1 MKHSSKKLIF
11 ILFLF
16 FVGLTIQEEQEDK
29 KKENEAPEEFGEDME
44 TEEQPE
50 KNVKSDELNE
60 ALEEIDENVGN
71 KALQLTDEMN
81 STLKRIENII
91 DTGMAAID
99 DESIRKY
106 WREGKEVERDI
117 EFERDITFYEMR
129 RVYDFPCKSVD
140 FVFSVKDEYEEFSE
154 NVEQY
159 PLCFLI
165 YFDLEIKEFV
175 LDLVLKGVESILSSG
190 YTNPIS
196 TFFSNAIIIEGPLHV
211 KQELFGAVYHYFNT
225 SPVHT
230 ELFKE
235 FFEMLK
241 KLAFIDDGKNDHNF
255 VRPENLLKSDSLKRK
270 KNVEN
275 VEDHEEEV
283 DLKESFTED
292 LEDFSMRQAT
302 SLTFFLYDIVTN
314 SMHNNDV
321 YLSAYDFIQPDAN
334 LINEPDSMNPGYVNE
349 HFKEVL
355 EKELEKFKTVR
366 DNTPK
371 RAVQTIYHAAY
382 NRYVDKS
389 IKVLCQAL
397 YSTTDC

>member
-1 MKHSSKKLIF
+1 MKTLKIYLPICLLLLAVGHSL
-11 ILFLF
+11 
-16 FVGLTIQEEQEDK
+16 QEEQKED
-29 KKENEAPEEFGEDME
+29 NTPEEFGEDME
-44 TEEQPE
+44 TGDPDE
-50 KNVKSDELNE
+50 KEVNTDELKE
-60 ALEEIDENVGN
+60 ALEEIDENVAD
-71 KALQLTDEMN
+71 KRLQLTEEMK
-81 STLKRIENII
+81 STLKRIENIV

-140 FVFSVKDEYEEFSE
+140 FVFSVKEDFEEFSE
-154 NVEQY
+154 NVDQY

-165 YFDLEIKEFV
+165 FFDLEIKEFL
-175 LDLVLKGVESILSSG
+175 LDLALKGVEAILSSG
-190 YTNPIS
+190 YTNPVS

-225 SPVHT
+225 SPVQT

-255 VRPENLLKSDSLKRK
+255 VRPENMLKSDSLRRK
-270 KNVEN
+270 KQ
-275 VEDHEEEV
+275 VEDPELHEEEV
-283 DLKESFTED
+283 DLKEQFTED

-314 SMHNNDV
+314 TMHNNDV

-334 LINEPDSMNPGYVNE
+334 LINEPESMNPGYVNE
-349 HFKEVL
+349 HFKDVL

-366 DNTPK
+366 DNTPE
-371 RAVQTIYHAAY
+371 RPVQTIYHAAY
-382 NRYVDKS
+382 NKYVNKS

-397 YSTTDC
+397 YSTPDC

>member
-1 MKHSSKKLIF
+1 MILKYKRQF
-11 ILFLF
+11 ILL
-16 FVGLTIQEEQEDK
+16 LLTLMMTRNTIQEEQKED
-29 KKENEAPEEFGEDME
+29 NTPEEFGEDME
-44 TEEQPE
+44 TEEPKE
-50 KNVKSDELNE
+50 GDVKSDELKE
-60 ALEEIDENVGN
+60 ALEEIDQNVED
-71 KALQLTDEMN
+71 KRMQLTAEMN
-81 STLKRIENII
+81 STLKRIENIV

-106 WREGKEVERDI
+106 WREGKEVERDV

-140 FVFSVKDEYEEFSE
+140 FVFSVKEEYEEFSE
-154 NVEQY
+154 NVDQY

-165 YFDLEIKEFV
+165 FFDLEIKEFI
-175 LDLVLKGVESILSSG
+175 LDLVLKGIESILSSG
-190 YTNPIS
+190 YTNPVS

-225 SPVHT
+225 SPVQT

-241 KLAFIDDGKNDHNF
+241 KLAYIDDGKNDHNF

-270 KNVEN
+270 KQIEN
-275 VEDHEEEV
+275 IEDHEEEI
-283 DLKESFTED
+283 DLKDQFTEE

-302 SLTFFLYDIVTN
+302 PLTFFLYDIVTN
-314 SMHNNDV
+314 TMHNNDV

-334 LINEPDSMNPGYVNE
+334 LINEQDSMNPGYVNE

-366 DNTPK
+366 DNTPHK
-371 RAVQTIYHAAY
+371 PVQTIYHVAY
-382 NRYVDKS
+382 NKYVEKS

-397 YSTTDC
+397 YSTPDC

>member
-1 MKHSSKKLIF
+1 MKDFQKLLMMLFVIF
-11 ILFLF
+11 ILSM
-16 FVGLTIQEEQEDK
+16 TKQEEKNEKED
-29 KKENEAPEEFGEDME
+29 PEEFP
-44 TEEQPE
+44 EEMDKEPE
-50 KNVKSDELNE
+50 GDKKVEIDDLNE
-60 ALEEIDENVGN
+60 ALEEIDQRVGD
-71 KALQLTDEMN
+71 KTIQLTEELN
-81 STLKRIENII
+81 STLKRIENIV

-106 WREGKEVERDI
+106 WREGKEVQRDI

-140 FVFSVKDEYEEFSE
+140 FVFSVKDDYEEFSE
-154 NVEQY
+154 NVDQY

-165 YFDLEIKEFV
+165 FFDLEIKEFL

-211 KQELFGAVYHYFNT
+211 KQELFGALYHYFNT

-230 ELFKE
+230 EMFKE
-235 FFEMLK
+235 FFESLK
-241 KLAFIDDGKNDHNF
+241 KLAFLDDGKNDHNF

-270 KNVEN
+270 KEVHD
-275 VEDHEEEV
+275 VEDHEEEI
-283 DLKESFTED
+283 DLKEKFGED

-302 SLTFFLYDIVTN
+302 PLTFFMYDIITN
-314 SMHNNDV
+314 TMHNNDV

-334 LINEPDSMNPGYVNE
+334 LINDQDSMNPGYVNE
-349 HFKEVL
+349 HFKDVL

-366 DNTPK
+366 DNTPE
-371 RAVQTIYHAAY
+371 RPVQTIYHSAY
-382 NRYVDKS
+382 NKYVEKS

-397 YSTTDC
+397 YSTPDC

>member
-1 MKHSSKKLIF
+1 MKTLKKYLAIYLLLI
-11 ILFLF
+11 ILAP
-16 FVGLTIQEEQEDK
+16 TIQEAQKED
-29 KKENEAPEEFGEDME
+29 NTPEEFGEDME
-44 TEEQPE
+44 QDDPGEAEVNTDDL
-50 KNVKSDELNE
+50 KE
-60 ALEEIDENVGN
+60 ALEEIDENVED
-71 KALQLTDEMN
+71 KRIQLTEEMH
-81 STLKRIENII
+81 STLKRIENIV

-140 FVFSVKDEYEEFSE
+140 FVFSVKEDYQEFSE
-154 NVEQY
+154 NVDQY

-165 YFDLEIKEFV
+165 FFDLEIKEFI
-175 LDLVLKGVESILSSG
+175 LDLMLKGVEAILSSG
-190 YTNPIS
+190 YTNPVS

-211 KQELFGAVYHYFNT
+211 KQELFGAMYHYFNT

-255 VRPENLLKSDSLKRK
+255 VRPENMLKSDSLRRK
-270 KNVEN
+270 KKVEN
-275 VEDHEEEV
+275 VEEHEEEV
-283 DLKESFTED
+283 NLKEQFTED

-349 HFKEVL
+349 HFKDVL

-366 DNTPK
+366 DNTPE
-371 RAVQTIYHAAY
+371 RPVQTIYHTAY
-382 NRYVDKS
+382 NKYVEKS

-397 YSTTDC
+397 YSTPDC

>member
-1 MKHSSKKLIF
+1 MKDIKKLIMMVF
-11 ILFLF
+11 VLFLI
-16 FVGLTIQEEQEDK
+16 GISKQEEGQEKEDPQEFPEEMDHEPEGDK
-29 KKENEAPEEFGEDME
+29 KVEIDDLEETLD
-44 TEEQPE
+44 
-50 KNVKSDELNE
+50 
-60 ALEEIDENVGN
+60 EIDERVGD
-71 KALQLTDEMN
+71 KTIQLKEELN
-81 STLKRIENII
+81 STLKRIENIV

-106 WREGKEVERDI
+106 WREGKEVQRDI

-154 NVEQY
+154 NVDQY

-165 YFDLEIKEFV
+165 FFDLEIKEFL
-175 LDLVLKGVESILSSG
+175 LDIILKGVESILSSG
-190 YTNPIS
+190 FTNPVS

-211 KQELFGAVYHYFNT
+211 KQELFGALYHHFNT
-225 SPVHT
+225 SPVQI

-235 FFEMLK
+235 FFDSLK
-241 KLAFIDDGKNDHNF
+241 KIAFLDDGKHDHNF

-270 KNVEN
+270 KEVHD
-275 VEDHEEEV
+275 VEDHEEEM
-283 DLKESFTED
+283 DLKEKFTED

-302 SLTFFLYDIVTN
+302 PLTFFFYDIITN
-314 SMHNNDV
+314 TMHNNDV

-334 LINEPDSMNPGYVNE
+334 LINDPESMDPGYVNE
-349 HFKEVL
+349 HFKDVL

-366 DNTPK
+366 DNTPE
-371 RAVQTIYHAAY
+371 RPVQTIYHSAY
-382 NRYVDKS
+382 NKYVEKS

-397 YSTTDC
+397 YSTPDC